1 MTDREAAFLRMRKCA
16 GIQVQHST
24 AAYAGRCRRWRHAG
38 RPVVHSVDECG
49 DSVITSEVAGERGA
63 DVEARLDRIPA
74 SPYLWKLIALLAL
87 GGFFEFYE
95 LFMTAFVSPGLIREG
110 IFQAGSK
117 GLFPLPHQAV
127 CASVTLLGLFL
138 GNNALGG
145 VADRLG
151 RRAGRPAVSLG
162 YAAA

>member
-24 AAYAGRCRRWRHAG
+24 AAYAGRCRRWRHAR
-38 RPVVHSVDECG
+38 RPAVHSVDECG

-74 SPYLWKLIALLAL
+74 SPDLWKLIALLAL

-110 IFQAGSK
+110 IFQPGPAGHVPFTQPRS
-117 GLFPLPHQAV
+117 
-127 CASVTLLGLFL
+127 
-138 GNNALGG
+138 
-145 VADRLG
+145 
-151 RRAGRPAVSLG
+151 VSLM
-162 YAAA
+162 Y